1 VFVGS
6 AIFLVAAI
14 PTVMQMRR
22 RGKPAAAASAP
33 APSGTQ

>member
-1 VFVGS
+1 VGS

-22 RGKPAAAASAP
+22 RGKPAAAPAAP
-33 APSGTQ
+33 APHGTR